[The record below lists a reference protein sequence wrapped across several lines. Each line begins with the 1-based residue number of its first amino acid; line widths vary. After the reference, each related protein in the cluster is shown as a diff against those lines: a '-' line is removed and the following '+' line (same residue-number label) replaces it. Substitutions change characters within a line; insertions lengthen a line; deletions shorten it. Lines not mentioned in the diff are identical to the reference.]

1 MGSSLASFYVLST
14 AEKNTDYIFLQPAY
28 SISCTRGP
36 SFFLL
41 KHLAVSSL
49 NLRFKVEKFRS
60 KMFFAL
66 VDYPSRRKKDRLSKR
81 KIHWSWFRMSE
92 LDIVTMFSSCHLCTP
107 PPPSMFSSAAFIS
120 YGLWSFSLSR
130 QWSRRRVNYCVFPF
144 EPFVKAVA
152 VKVKDRKVDFRVPAS
167 AEAASSARPHGGAVR
182 LQLPLLDGGGYFMRM
197 EKVSCFSRLP
207 RIVEPGVDK
216 VGGLY
221 H

>member
-1 MGSSLASFYVLST
+1 MSCLLLRKIQITFFCNQHT
-14 AEKNTDYIFLQPAY
+14 AKHQLL
-28 SISCTRGP
+28 RGP

-66 VDYPSRRKKDRLSKR
+66 RLSITMARRIGFLKR

>member
-1 MGSSLASFYVLST
+1 M
-14 AEKNTDYIFLQPAY
+14 
-28 SISCTRGP
+28 
-36 SFFLL
+36 
-41 KHLAVSSL
+41 
-49 NLRFKVEKFRS
+49 
-60 KMFFAL
+60 
-66 VDYPSRRKKDRLSKR
+66 
-81 KIHWSWFRMSE
+81 
-92 LDIVTMFSSCHLCTP
+92 
-107 PPPSMFSSAAFIS
+107 
-120 YGLWSFSLSR
+120 
-130 QWSRRRVNYCVFPF
+130 FPF

-167 AEAASSARPHGGAVR
+167 AETASSARPHGGAVR